1 MNTDTIIPVIREEL
15 DVKKRTVDTGTVRV
29 CKTVRTNEVVAEQPL
44 IEEDIVI
51 ERVPVNRSAE
61 SIAPVRHE
69 GDTTIIGVYEERL
82 VVVKQL
88 FLKEEIRL
96 TRRKTEKRTTQSIE
110 LREEEVTIT
119 RAATGANNLK
129 REGENAAA
137 GSTPPESP

>member
-1 MNTDTIIPVIREEL
+1 
-15 DVKKRTVDTGTVRV
+15 
-29 CKTVRTNEVVAEQPL
+29 
-44 IEEDIVI
+44 
-51 ERVPVNRSAE
+51 
-61 SIAPVRHE
+61 VRHE

-129 REGENAAA
+129 RDGENAAA